1 MGWVARILRAA
12 LGWREPT
19 PMPQIRA
26 WARSTGDPE
35 LDPLVSFLRVHFER
49 EIRDGRTILIKDRT
63 CVDTFFV
70 EGSYQRL
77 VDILE
82 KQASDRVPIGLIRDF
97 VEKNR
102 DSSPVWPALTQH
114 LPARLIDFEERRE
127 IFRDDDKGWSRLYQ
141 RYPGATGIV
150 TVSRV
155 GLSRDPERALFY
167 LANVWGGLAAVGG
180 FHVLEREG
188 DFWVKLPVGF
198 GMNWL
203 S

>member
-1 MGWVARILRAA
+1 
-12 LGWREPT
+12 
-19 PMPQIRA
+19 MPQIRA